1 MVGNLKR
8 SLLKFIVRCELSSLR
23 LLSSKFRYQPA
34 PRGLILFGNRNDATR
49 ECEDRLAIIR
59 NHLPASSRNV
69 IDLGSNAGYYLFRL
83 AELGYLCHGL
93 EPDPDL
99 VHFTSLAMYLSNS
112 KRVSCECGKLTS
124 SYVQGMPY
132 YDVVLC
138 LSVMH
143 HIILADGVD
152 FAEEIIKSLALKTN
166 HVMLFEMGQS
176 NEIGADWSDN
186 LPKMEPNPQIWI
198 SEWLAK
204 CGFRCVETLGTSNTT
219 APRFL
224 FAAYP

>member
-8 SLLKFIVRCELSSLR
+8 RLLKFIVRCELSSLR

-34 PRGLILFGNRNDATR
+34 PHGLILLGNGNNATR
-49 ECEDRLAIIR
+49 ECEDRLTIIR
-59 NHLPASSRNV
+59 NHLPANSKSV

-93 EPDPDL
+93 ESDPDL
-99 VHFTSLAMYLSNS
+99 VHFTSLSIYLLNS
-112 KRVSCECGKLTS
+112 KGISCECGKLTS
-124 SYVQGMPY
+124 SYVKSMPY

-143 HIILADGVD
+143 HIILAEGVD
-152 FAEEIIKSLALKTN
+152 LANEIIKGLALRTN

-176 NEIGADWSDN
+176 NEEKADWSRK

-198 SEWLAK
+198 SEWLVK
-204 CGFRCVETLGTSNTT
+204 CGFKRVETLGTSDTT